1 MRLKPSAL
9 IVAGAAV
16 IMLTSCGSDATG
28 ASTTVIQVGPTN
40 FVTVP
45 PPSTTDPTATTAQPA
60 PGETMLLPQTYVIVS
75 GDYPLLVAKKCGVA
89 TDALDAANAD
99 TQGYGAFPVGLKI
112 NVPAGALVGCTG
124 VVSSPTTTTVDA
136 GGGETP
142 SVTTTTAKPVA
153 TTTTAGE
160 PSAECKPVGTYKI
173 VEGDL
178 PSTVAAKFDVTMAQL
193 DKANVGT
200 KGYKNFVVGV
210 TINIPGPDC

>member
-9 IVAGAAV
+9 IVAGAA
-16 IMLTSCGSDATG
+16 LLLLSSCGSDATG

-60 PGETMLLPQTYVIVS
+60 PGETILSPQTYEIVA
-75 GDYPLLVAKKCGVA
+75 GDFPILVAKKCGV
-89 TDALDAANAD
+89 TKDALDAANAD
-99 TQGYGAFPVGLKI
+99 TENYAIFPVGVKI
-112 NVPAGALVGCTG
+112 NVPAGALIGCTG
-124 VVSSPTTTTVDA
+124 VIASPTTTTIA
-136 GGGETP
+136 GGETP
-142 SVTTTTAKPVA
+142 SVTTTTTKPAA
-153 TTTTAGE
+153 TTTTTEKLEDGA
-160 PSAECKPVGTYKI
+160 CKAVGTYKI

-178 PSTVAAKFDVTMAQL
+178 PSKVATNFDVTVAQL
-193 DKANVGT
+193 DKANVTT